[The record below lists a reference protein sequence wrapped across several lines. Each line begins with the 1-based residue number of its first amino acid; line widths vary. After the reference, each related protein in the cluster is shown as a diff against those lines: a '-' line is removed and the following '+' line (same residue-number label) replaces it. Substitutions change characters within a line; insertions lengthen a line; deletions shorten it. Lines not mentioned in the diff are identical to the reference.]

1 MSPVGVICRIAV
13 LYAADLMVLSEC
25 DLLPVIEAIW
35 KRDFLFMILFQDRWA
50 IAVMDALAEGYE
62 TILAAMQ

>member
-1 MSPVGVICRIAV
+1 MSPVGVICPIAV

-35 KRDFLFMILFQDRWA
+35 KRNFLIMILFQDRWA